1 MSSGPENGVR
11 WRLDDHA
18 RRIAD
23 VERRTEDN
31 AVIRSKLDALAE
43 DFRDLRD
50 EVREDTKGLRR
61 TIIGAAIGVC
71 GAFVGL
77 AAALVITTAG
87 GIG

>member
-1 MSSGPENGVR
+1 MR
-11 WRLDDHA
+11 FQLRDH
-18 RRIAD
+18 
-23 VERRTEDN
+23 ERRLQVVENRTEHN
-31 AVIRSKLDALAE
+31 AVLAAKVDSLAG
-43 DFRDLRD
+43 DFRDLRE

-87 GIG
+87 GFG